1 VQGDVDQIYIISLL
15 QVAIKAIDIQGNEKK
30 AHLLMEI
37 KAGRPFSTNKE
48 RRAVKSKEMGG

>member
-1 VQGDVDQIYIISLL
+1 ML
-15 QVAIKAIDIQGNEKK
+15 QVAIKSIDIQGNEKK

-48 RRAVKSKEMGG
+48 RRVVKSKEMVG

>member
-1 VQGDVDQIYIISLL
+1 LL

-48 RRAVKSKEMGG
+48 IRVVKPKEIAG